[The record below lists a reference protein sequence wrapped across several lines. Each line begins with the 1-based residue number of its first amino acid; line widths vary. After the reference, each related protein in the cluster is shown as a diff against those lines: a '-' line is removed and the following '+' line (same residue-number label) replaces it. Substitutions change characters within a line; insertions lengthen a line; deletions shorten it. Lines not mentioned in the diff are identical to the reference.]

1 MVKKYELLIKYF
13 FEKYKKY
20 HRGIEN
26 YIFSDFMY
34 VPSKSGFKKLDKE
47 NQKNK
52 LTNINLLMTLIKVIR
67 KYILKY
73 EVAEKIKI
81 LNTLKRETEGE
92 NFVEYIRR
100 SDKELGDIE
109 KYCADLDK
117 NINNKKYLRDIK
129 KLAVEIPEIQ
139 RSFFGEDA
147 EVINTDKYL
156 EGADS
161 LKYNPRKKRA
171 AELNSLKKKLELGI
185 KRTNYVWKKSEF
197 AALSKELDKII
208 DKDISIEN
216 GDGVEIFKQI
226 KAQSDEIASLL
237 TKEEK
242 QLVEYF
248 LRKHKFKDINGKYE
262 QNIHLN
268 ITVEEFK
275 NSQNNR
281 KNFLEYIFLQL
292 KLEKYIYNYFKK
304 FNNDNDYIEEIER
317 IISMDGKFSKDETR
331 LKNSSYS
338 ELSTVLKDNLNI
350 FRTPGDHRPQ
360 RYSMMLS
367 SYNNKISKISLF
379 AKKEGNYLEFI
390 KESIEELSSI
400 YKSSKYFDWGKSKQ
414 QVKEYL
420 SDYRPEIDSKW
431 KKWLISLLFELNY
444 SYFGNSLLDY
454 NEHKKRKQEKLI
466 NSNMLFLK
474 FINNKINQIA
484 RI

>member
-1 MVKKYELLIKYF
+1 M
-13 FEKYKKY
+13 
-20 HRGIEN
+20 
-26 YIFSDFMY
+26 
-34 VPSKSGFKKLDKE
+34 
-47 NQKNK
+47 
-52 LTNINLLMTLIKVIR
+52 
-67 KYILKY
+67 
-73 EVAEKIKI
+73 
-81 LNTLKRETEGE
+81 
-92 NFVEYIRR
+92 
-100 SDKELGDIE
+100 
-109 KYCADLDK
+109 
-117 NINNKKYLRDIK
+117 
-129 KLAVEIPEIQ
+129 
-139 RSFFGEDA
+139 
-147 EVINTDKYL
+147 
-156 EGADS
+156 GADS

-171 AELNSLKKKLELGI
+171 AELNSLKKKLDTGV
-185 KRTNYVWKKSEF
+185 KRTNYIWKKPEY

-226 KAQSDEIASLL
+226 KAQSDEITSLL

-248 LRKHKFKDINGKYE
+248 LRKHKFEDINGKYI
-262 QNIHLN
+262 QNIHSN
-268 ITVEEFK
+268 ITIEK
-275 NSQNNR
+275 IKSSPN
-281 KNFLEYIFLQL
+281 KKIFLEYSFLQL

-304 FNNDNDYIEEIER
+304 FNSNNNYIDEIER

-338 ELSTVLKDNLNI
+338 ELTTVLKDNLNI

-367 SYNNKISKISLF
+367 SYNNKISKISLL

-400 YKSSKYFDWGKSKQ
+400 YKSSKYFDWEKSKQ

-431 KKWLISLLFELNY
+431 KKELISLMFELNY
-444 SYFGNSLLDY
+444 NYFGNSLLDY
-454 NEHKKRKQEKLI
+454 NEYKKRKQERLI